1 MRGSSAMMPMRRGRL
16 GFSAVRDA
24 VAGLRRNQPDPMSDI
39 NISSRTTRNDGSP
52 VHKLFRKSEAEPQG
66 DAAELEW

>member
-1 MRGSSAMMPMRRGRL
+1 
-16 GFSAVRDA
+16 
-24 VAGLRRNQPDPMSDI
+24 MSDI